1 MFKFLAP
8 GCVVGF
14 QFSHELMMERF
25 MEITS
30 KSDIQNLTCAFDG
43 QDCYVIDNN
52 GYIILSEERNDT
64 GRFFGEVEGAI
75 MESMVE
81 AKIFKEIVVY
91 DFQALCFKETYES
104 SSANDMIFNVRFS

>member
-1 MFKFLAP
+1 
-8 GCVVGF
+8 
-14 QFSHELMMERF
+14 

-52 GYIILSEERNDT
+52 GYIILSESDNHT
-64 GRFFGEVEGAI
+64 GHFFGEIEGAI

-81 AKIFKEIVVY
+81 SKIFKEIIVY
-91 DFQALCFKETYES
+91 DFQALCFEEVKIS
-104 SSANDMIFNVRFS
+104 NSACDLIVNVS

>member
-1 MFKFLAP
+1 
-8 GCVVGF
+8 
-14 QFSHELMMERF
+14 MERF

-52 GYIILSEERNDT
+52 GYIILSESSNNT

-91 DFQALCFKETYES
+91 DLQGLCIENKQIS
-104 SSANDMIFNVRFS
+104 SSASDLVLNVGFLKSCSKKCIKINFIIFSP